1 MTRGFKKILIFTI
14 IVLAIS
20 IGYFIY
26 AQFVYPPTPE
36 RETFLTEIGEGIG
49 EIGLWLLIFIYFRT
63 ALKLFLG
70 KGAIARRL
78 LPEYTTPV
86 DASLFKKLM
95 SFLDRT
101 HVYFGIASV
110 AIILL
115 HIVLM
120 GVPLTNLFFY
130 AVIALIVWQAL
141 FGMFISW
148 RHTPKELRKASYLV
162 HAQLFTGIMLGIF
175 AFMGHILIDD

>member
-1 MTRGFKKILIFTI
+1 MTSGFKKIVIFTI
-14 IVLAIS
+14 IVVIVS
-20 IGYFIY
+20 TGYFIY
-26 AQFVYPPTPE
+26 AQSAYPPTPE
-36 RETFLTEIGEGIG
+36 RETFLTELGESIGEVS
-49 EIGLWLLIFIYFRT
+49 LWLLVFIYFRT

-70 KGAIARRL
+70 KGAIAKRL
-78 LPEYTTPV
+78 LPEYTAPI
-86 DASLFKKLM
+86 DASLFKKAM
-95 SFLDRT
+95 FFLDRT
-101 HVYFGIASV
+101 HVYFGVASV

-120 GVPLTNLFFY
+120 GMPLTNLFFF
-130 AVIALIVWQAL
+130 AVVVLVAWQAF

-175 AFMGHILIDD
+175 AFMGHVFVDN